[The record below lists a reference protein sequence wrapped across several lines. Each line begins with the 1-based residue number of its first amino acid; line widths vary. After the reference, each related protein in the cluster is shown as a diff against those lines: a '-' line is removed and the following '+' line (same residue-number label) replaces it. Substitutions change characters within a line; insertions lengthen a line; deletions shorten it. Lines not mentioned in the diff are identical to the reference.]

1 MNAPHQHSHAPLS
14 LVVDET
20 RGAGRAPP
28 HFLAPHPVERFF
40 AESWERSVLVIR
52 REDPDYFRPWIT
64 LEELDI
70 LASSMTIPPTNFNL
84 ARGDNPLPQASYCAG
99 NYVDKERALA
109 LHAAGATI
117 ILRALEQWSPGLLRL
132 RAHAEE
138 FFGVDTQLNVYLTPP
153 SEKSTPPHWDTHDL
167 FVCQIHGS
175 KRWRLFEGARTLP
188 LADERFQVDAD
199 SVGAVTAEITLHAG
213 DTLYLPRG
221 TIHEPV
227 ADAYSAHVSIG
238 VFHHRWIDVVRE
250 VLQIVAAEEGSPL
263 RRSLVDLEALHEG
276 PAVREIATTMAVALA
291 DPAILAAARARLER
305 RFSAARAVDRGGRL
319 LETARPTPL
328 ADSTRFVRR
337 PGVALHTR
345 EAEAGIQLCWN
356 DNYISV
362 RAPMRAAVEHIV
374 AHPLVIPT
382 ELPGGLSVDERTAL
396 CYALV
401 ELGAFQ
407 ALSA

>member
-1 MNAPHQHSHAPLS
+1 MTTQQLQSQLT
-14 LVVDET
+14 VDP
-20 RGAGRAPP
+20 GPRAAERAAP
-28 HFLAPHPVERFF
+28 HFLAPYPVERFF

-52 REDPDYFRPWIT
+52 RDDPDYFRRWIT
-64 LEELDI
+64 LEELDL

-109 LHAAGATI
+109 LHEGGATI
-117 ILRALEQWSPGLLRL
+117 IMRAVEQWSPGLLRL

-138 FFGVDTQLNVYLTPP
+138 FFGVATQLNVYLTPP

-167 FVCQIHGS
+167 FVCQLHGS

-188 LADERFQVDAD
+188 LADERFRVDAD
-199 SVGAVTAEITLHAG
+199 SVGRQCSEITLHAG

-238 VFHHRWIDVVRE
+238 VFHHRWVDVVQE
-250 VLQIVAAEEGSPL
+250 VVQIVAAEEQNPL
-263 RRSLVDLEALHEG
+263 RRSLVDLDALHDG
-276 PAVREIATTMAVALA
+276 SALREVGATLAAALA
-291 DPAILAAARARLER
+291 DPVILASARERLER
-305 RFSAARAVDRGGRL
+305 RFAAARAVDRGGRL

-328 ADSTRFVRR
+328 GVSTRFARR

-345 EAEAGIQLCWN
+345 EGEAGMQLCWN

-374 AHPLVIPT
+374 EHAVVSPA
-382 ELPGGLSVDERTAL
+382 ELPGALSAEERTAL
-396 CYALV
+396 CYALL
-401 ELGAFQ
+401 ELGAFRV
-407 ALSA
+407 LSA